1 MIGPQLTGSDPAAT
15 NPAMLK
21 IASSFA
27 QFAAVRSG
35 RRAVCAATMVAGIV
49 PMLAGCIQVTAP
61 DKPIVIELNVNIR
74 QEVIYQLSA
83 DAEKTIKDNEGVF

>member
-15 NPAMLK
+15 NPAMPK
-21 IASSFA
+21 IASSFS
-27 QFAAVRSG
+27 QFVAARSG
-35 RRAVCAATMVAGIV
+35 RRAVCAAMMVAGIV
-49 PMLAGCIQVTAP
+49 PTLAGCIQVTAP